1 MVGRNTEHLVGVIG
15 ADTKPVRRPFPTPHR
30 AQSLVI
36 LSLECVQIH
45 RGAHRDGKPFGQV
58 PFQANVELLRLF
70 LTHREDIVES
80 IEAVLNPAKADPV
93 PVEPVSL
100 SRHFEDCFC
109 ACTAVTASQERLR
122 PTGRSAALYT
132 AFMTITREHSLS
144 LRFFPWA
151 SVAVAIMAV
160 AFVAQ
165 GQEQQPNASDIA
177 DGMRLFE
184 QKGNCQACHGWAA
197 DGHKTDSQMP
207 DGANLRETKLD
218 RTGLAL
224 IIKCGKLNSQ
234 MPAFDKFA
242 YSDGRCYGK
251 TQADLKSYPTR
262 MPDPPATLQ
271 QREINLVVD
280 FLIAKVIGKGPMDRA
295 KCIEFWGS
303 ETDVC
308 KQFSK

>member
-1 MVGRNTEHLVGVIG
+1 
-15 ADTKPVRRPFPTPHR
+15 
-30 AQSLVI
+30 
-36 LSLECVQIH
+36 
-45 RGAHRDGKPFGQV
+45 
-58 PFQANVELLRLF
+58 
-70 LTHREDIVES
+70 
-80 IEAVLNPAKADPV
+80 
-93 PVEPVSL
+93 
-100 SRHFEDCFC
+100 
-109 ACTAVTASQERLR
+109 
-122 PTGRSAALYT
+122 
-132 AFMTITREHSLS
+132 MTITREHSLL
-144 LRFFPWA
+144 LRFFTGA
-151 SVAVAIMAV
+151 SLAVAIIAM

-165 GQEQQPNASDIA
+165 GQEQPNASDVA

-184 QKGNCQACHGWAA
+184 QKGNCQACHGWAG

-251 TQADLKSYPTR
+251 TQSDLKSYPTR

-303 ETDVC
+303 ETEVC